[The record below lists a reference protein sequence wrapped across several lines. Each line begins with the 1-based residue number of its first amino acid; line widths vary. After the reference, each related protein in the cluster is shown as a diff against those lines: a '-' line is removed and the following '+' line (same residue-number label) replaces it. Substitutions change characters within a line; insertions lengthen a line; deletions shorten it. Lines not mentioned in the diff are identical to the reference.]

1 VITAPT
7 VFGAPITIFAH
18 PCLPLVI
25 GDQNALALHMTN
37 SLGNRSLLERVAQ
50 CRQELAR
57 GSILFLSAVG
67 LLAQSPVI
75 LGTPDPT
82 VVVAL
87 GQVTTL
93 TFVGAP
99 AKLPIGNGP
108 AVQQASEIPLPT
120 TLAGFSAIISQQP
133 NQTSEPLP
141 IFRVKQEDI
150 CLDQQQT
157 PACVLTLLTVQIPAD
172 LELSNYEV
180 GPQTA
185 TSIQVFA
192 DGINI
197 TYYVA
202 LDPVKVHILTAC
214 DTVGGSRPTELSAC
228 NPLITHA
235 DGTLVGPFSGPNFVL
250 AKPGETLILYAW
262 GLGITQ
268 PSVPPGTVSPTTPAF
283 AVHRFTIILD
293 YDCGVI
299 QAVTPDFVGLTPG
312 QVGLYQVNFKVPQPV
327 ACTMFPNTPDRVG
340 SGGNLTLLSDD
351 WVSSDTALLYLGA
364 DSPTTGSVLPKAA
377 RKSSPIE

>member
-1 VITAPT
+1 MLTDHTMANVT
-7 VFGAPITIFAH
+7 
-18 PCLPLVI
+18 
-25 GDQNALALHMTN
+25 
-37 SLGNRSLLERVAQ
+37 GNRSP
-50 CRQELAR
+50 LACC
-57 GSILFLSAVG
+57 SILFLSAAG
-67 LLAQSPVI
+67 LWAQGPVI

-87 GQVTTL
+87 GQVATL

-108 AVQQASEIPLPT
+108 AVQQASEVPLPS
-120 TLAGFSAIISQQP
+120 TLAGFSAIVDQDP
-133 NQTSEPLP
+133 DQTSEPLP
-141 IFRVKQEDI
+141 IFRVKQEDV

-157 PACVLTLLTVQIPAD
+157 PACELTMLTVQIPAD
-172 LELSNYEV
+172 LELPNYEV
-180 GPQTA
+180 GPQSLTY
-185 TSIQVFA
+185 IQIFA

-197 TYYVA
+197 VTYYVA

-214 DTVGGSRPTELSAC
+214 DTVGGSRPTDRSAC

-235 DGTLVGPFSGPNFVL
+235 DGTPVGPFSGPNPVL

-268 PSVPPGTVSPTTPAF
+268 PPVPLGTVSPNPPAV
-283 AVHRFTIILD
+283 AVHRFTIILN

-299 QAVTPDFVGLTPG
+299 QTVTPDFVGLTPG
-312 QVGLYQVNFKVPQPV
+312 QVGLYQVNFKVPQPQ
-327 ACTMFPNTPDRVG
+327 ACTMFPNTPDGAG

-364 DSPTTGSVLPKAA
+364 NSLASGSFLGTAA
-377 RKSSPIE
+377 PGSNIVK

>member
-1 VITAPT
+1 
-7 VFGAPITIFAH
+7 
-18 PCLPLVI
+18 
-25 GDQNALALHMTN
+25 M
-37 SLGNRSLLERVAQ
+37 AQ
-50 CRQELAR
+50 
-57 GSILFLSAVG
+57 G
-67 LLAQSPVI
+67 PVI

-87 GQVTTL
+87 GQVATL

-108 AVQQASEIPLPT
+108 AVQQASDVPLPS
-120 TLAGFSAIISQQP
+120 TLSGFSAIVNQEP
-133 NQTSEPLP
+133 NQTSESLP
-141 IFRVKQEDI
+141 IFRVKQEDV

-172 LELSNYEV
+172 LELSNFEV

-185 TSIQVFA
+185 TYIQVFA

-197 TYYVA
+197 LTYYVA
-202 LDPVKVHILTAC
+202 LDPVKVHILTGC
-214 DTVGGSRPTELSAC
+214 DTVGGTPPTELSAC

-235 DGTLVGPFSGPNFVL
+235 DGTPVGPFSGPNPVL

-262 GLGITQ
+262 GLGRTQ
-268 PSVPPGTVSPTTPAF
+268 PEVPLGTASPTTPAV
-283 AVHRFTIILD
+283 AVHHFTVMLN

-327 ACTMFPNTPDRVG
+327 ACAAFPNTQDPG
-340 SGGNLTLLSDD
+340 SGGNITLLSND

-364 DSPTTGSVLPKAA
+364 NSPAPVSNLVK
-377 RKSSPIE
+377 

>member
-1 VITAPT
+1 MANTA
-7 VFGAPITIFAH
+7 GYQ
-18 PCLPLVI
+18 LPLK
-25 GDQNALALHMTN
+25 H
-37 SLGNRSLLERVAQ
+37 VAQ
-50 CRQELAR
+50 FGQAVVR
-57 GSILFLSAVG
+57 GSILFLSALG
-67 LLAQSPVI
+67 LWAQSSVI

-87 GQVTTL
+87 GQVTIL

-99 AKLPIGNGP
+99 AKLTISNGP
-108 AVQQASEIPLPT
+108 AVEQASEVPLPT
-120 TLAGFSAIISQQP
+120 TLAGFSAIISQEP
-133 NQTSEPLP
+133 NQTTESLP
-141 IFRVKQEDI
+141 IFRVKQEGV

-157 PACVLTLLTVQIPAD
+157 PACVLTLLTVQIPAE

-185 TSIQVFA
+185 TYITVFA

-197 TYYVA
+197 LTYYVA
-202 LDPVKVHILTAC
+202 LDPVKVHILTGC
-214 DTVGGSRPTELSAC
+214 DTVGGARPTQLSAC

-235 DGTLVGPFSGPNFVL
+235 DGTPVGPFSGPNPVL

-268 PSVPPGTVSPTTPAF
+268 PAVPPGNVSPNPPAV

-293 YDCGVI
+293 YDCGVV
-299 QAVTPDFVGLTPG
+299 QTVTPAFVGLTPG
-312 QVGLYQVNFKVPQPV
+312 QVGLYQVNFKVPQPIT
-327 ACTMFPNTPDRVG
+327 CTMFPNPDRVG

-364 DSPTTGSVLPKAA
+364 NSLASGSFLGTAA
-377 RKSSPIE
+377 PGSDPIK